1 MEGSSHAI
9 RSFACLMLQ
18 WMLVIFEKGIEETH
32 MTRRKSVKKA
42 KGNFIAKAAVGGVAA
57 CIIAAVIGFA
67 STSLSGPDE
76 VSMGLGSSGSIQAH
90 ITVSSDITPPDSSA
104 AATAAGVSDSATQHA
119 GGGNDA
125 GSNSNGDASDSDSA
139 SSADTESGVSTSAND
154 ANDTVVSNGS
164 SSSASSATATTDAF
178 SAALTRRSALNERTP
193 LNASADL
200 QTLSDRIEQ
209 QRREEEEARRVAEQ
223 QHIQE
228 IQEKQRAYGGE
239 SAVAQVDFSVGEEA
253 FVEEW
258 TQRIDAYLAGSNL
271 AGHGC
276 DFAQAAWDY
285 GVDPRWSPAISNT
298 ESGKGAHCF
307 LPHNAWGWGA
317 SIWFNWTDAIYDHV
331 KGLADGYGYSITYAA
346 AAKYCPPNTANWY
359 NNTLGEMSKI

>member
-1 MEGSSHAI
+1 
-9 RSFACLMLQ
+9 
-18 WMLVIFEKGIEETH
+18 
-32 MTRRKSVKKA
+32 MTRRKSVKNK
-42 KGNFIAKAAVGGVAA
+42 KGSFAAKAVCGGVCVCVA
-57 CIIAAVIGFA
+57 AAVIGFA
-67 STSLSGPDE
+67 STNMLSADE
-76 VSMGLGSSGSIQAH
+76 VSVGLGSSGSFSGKVSI
-90 ITVSSDITPPDSSA
+90 SSDITPPAASTVGDPSNTSAATDTAAANNASAGATAADAGANTSDEGSKSDAAAGAATGTSAAGAGTGATGAAGTTSAGASTSHATGASA
-104 AATAAGVSDSATQHA
+104 AA
-119 GGGNDA
+119 
-125 GSNSNGDASDSDSA
+125 
-139 SSADTESGVSTSAND
+139 STSDVFAQTINGR
-154 ANDTVVSNGS
+154 TV
-164 SSSASSATATTDAF
+164 
-178 SAALTRRSALNERTP
+178 LNELTP
-193 LNASADL
+193 SNISADL
-200 QTLSDRIEQ
+200 DALSARVEEE
-209 QRREEEEARRVAEQ
+209 RRRAEEEARRVEQ
-223 QHIQE
+223 AHIQE
-228 IQEKQRAYGGE
+228 VQAKQRAYGGE
-239 SAVAQVDFSVGEEA
+239 SAVEQVDFSVGEQA

-359 NNTLGEMSKI
+359 QNTVSEMVKI